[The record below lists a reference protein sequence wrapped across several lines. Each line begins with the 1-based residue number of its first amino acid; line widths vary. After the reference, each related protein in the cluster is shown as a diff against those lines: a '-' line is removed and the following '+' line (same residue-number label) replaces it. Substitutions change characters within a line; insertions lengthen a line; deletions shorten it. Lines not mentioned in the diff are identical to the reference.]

1 MRVMLSSGA
10 WRIQGSSSDILWNEM
25 ESAEL
30 MRNSE
35 DEMRSQMEVNF
46 YGPLRVIRA
55 FLPRMRAKKSGSIV
69 LISSGAG

>member
-1 MRVMLSSGA
+1 
-10 WRIQGSSSDILWNEM
+10 
-25 ESAEL
+25 
-30 MRNSE
+30 
-35 DEMRSQMEVNF
+35 MRSQMEVNF